1 MYRNLQISLF
11 LLCSIS
17 STAVFAQTQTP
28 TPTTPSNPVLETPK
42 GPEHYI
48 IAPNDVLNIFVY
60 NQPNLSG
67 KVTVLPDGR
76 ISFPLVQD
84 VRAAG
89 LNPGQLKAKIEESLK
104 EFIDFPNVTVTV
116 DSIQSYKV
124 YVTGKVGKSGEIH
137 SEKPITVLQAISIA
151 GGFSEFANQAEMV
164 IIRGGGEDSTLF
176 RFNYPEVI
184 KGKNFSQNM
193 LLRSGDVVVVP

>member
-1 MYRNLQISLF
+1 MYRNLKISVFL

-17 STAVFAQTQTP
+17 TAAVFAQTAPNT
-28 TPTTPSNPVLETPK
+28 PVLEPPK
-42 GPEHYI
+42 TEAHYI
-48 IAPNDVLNIFVY
+48 IAPNDVLQIFVY
-60 NQPNLSG
+60 KEPNLSG

-84 VRAAG
+84 MQAAG
-89 LNPGQLKAKIEESLK
+89 LNPAQLKAKIEEALK
-104 EFIDFPNVTVTV
+104 EYIDVPTVTV
-116 DSIQSYKV
+116 QVESIQSYRV
-124 YVTGKVGKSGEIH
+124 YVEGKVAKSGMIS

-151 GGFSEFANQAEMV
+151 GGFAEFADPAEMV
-164 IIRGGGEDSTLF
+164 IIRGGGEDSKLF

-193 LLRSGDVVVVP
+193 LLRPGDVVVVP

>member
-1 MYRNLQISLF
+1 MYRKLKISLF

-17 STAVFAQTQTP
+17 TTGVFAQTITN
-28 TPTTPSNPVLETPK
+28 NPVLEPPK
-42 GPEHYI
+42 TEAHYI
-48 IAPNDVLNIFVY
+48 IAPNDVLQIFVY
-60 NQPNLSG
+60 KEPNLSG

-84 VRAAG
+84 LQAAG
-89 LNPGQLKAKIEESLK
+89 LNPAQLKAKIEQALK
-104 EFIDFPNVTVTV
+104 EYLDVPTVTVTV

-124 YVTGKVGKSGEIH
+124 YVTGKVVKGGMIS
-137 SEKPITVLQAISIA
+137 SEKPITVIQALSIA
-151 GGFSEFANQAEMV
+151 GGFAEFANPAEMV
-164 IIRGGGEDSTLF
+164 IIRGAGEESTLF

-193 LLRSGDVVVVP
+193 LLRSGDTVVVP